1 MWNYYEHV
9 AISKN
14 MEKAETLGVRITP
27 RGTPRTLLFLW
38 ETEFHRQPDTIILL
52 ASRMKGF
59 CCSLIWG
66 GWLREENF
74 SLWLFCVSLGNLSK
88 SDAQSILHTS
98 RTAIHSL
105 NYKGKNKAK
114 TTRWNKLMH
123 CLAITTSTLEFEA
136 GEERSISMLGN
147 GYTQGKL
154 MVSLF
159 IFMLKKSRIHIRC
172 GDGNGSPGNVTVLVL
187 HQPLVSA
194 GPELHPTHRHHMLT
208 SRPTPVTKPV
218 LLQLASNSSWS
229 FYSSCFFSSSFSP
242 PPLHGLCYSL
252 SLPLDLEE

>member
-59 CCSLIWG
+59 CCFLFWG
-66 GWLREENF
+66 SWLREENF
-74 SLWLFCVSLGNLSK
+74 SLWLFCVSLSNLSE

-98 RTAIHSL
+98 RTAVHSL

-114 TTRWNKLMH
+114 TTRWNKLMY
-123 CLAITTSTLEFEA
+123 CLAITMSTLEFEA

-147 GYTQGKL
+147 SYTQGKL
-154 MVSLF
+154 MAFYLF
-159 IFMLKKSRIHIRC
+159 
-172 GDGNGSPGNVTVLVL
+172 
-187 HQPLVSA
+187 
-194 GPELHPTHRHHMLT
+194 
-208 SRPTPVTKPV
+208 
-218 LLQLASNSSWS
+218 
-229 FYSSCFFSSSFSP
+229 
-242 PPLHGLCYSL
+242 LC
-252 SLPLDLEE
+252 